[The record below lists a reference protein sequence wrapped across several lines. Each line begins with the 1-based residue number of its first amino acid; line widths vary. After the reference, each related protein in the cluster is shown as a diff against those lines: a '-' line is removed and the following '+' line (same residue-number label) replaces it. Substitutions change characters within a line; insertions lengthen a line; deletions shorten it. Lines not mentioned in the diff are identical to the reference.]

1 MQMSGEGG
9 KTSGAP
15 PSYDAPPAYDDLPPS
30 YDDVAPSAYNPAYSQ
45 PQAPPVSAPIP
56 TVSPAA
62 APAAPVAPVS
72 SGALYMTPG
81 QAVPAQTIPVQVVPM
96 GAAPGQA
103 QTQVVYVIQNQG
115 PTTSTQ
121 ATAQVTGQVTRP
133 AQITTTGG
141 EGQPGQAGRP
151 AQVVVVQRP
160 RVNDDP
166 CCLYVFAVIGFL
178 IPLVGFIGMCVY
190 GCGQN
195 LPPRQAQAFR
205 TMCITTVIGLI
216 INIVFYV

>member
-1 MQMSGEGG
+1 MSGEGG
-9 KTSGAP
+9 TTSGAP
-15 PSYDAPPAYDDLPPS
+15 PSYDAPPAYNDLPPS

-45 PQAPPVSAPIP
+45 PQVP
-56 TVSPAA
+56 TVPAAA
-62 APAAPVAPVS
+62 APAAAGAP
-72 SGALYMTPG
+72 YMTPG
-81 QAVPAQTIPVQVVPM
+81 QAFPAQTIPVQVVPM

-121 ATAQVTGQVTRP
+121 ATAQATRA

-141 EGQPGQAGRP
+141 EGQPGQVGRP

-160 RVNDDP
+160 HVNDDP
-166 CCLYVFAVIGFL
+166 CCLYIFAIFGFILPL
-178 IPLVGFIGMCVY
+178 IGFIGMCVY

-195 LPPRQAQAFR
+195 LPPKQAQAFR
-205 TMCITTVIGLI
+205 VMCIATVFGF
-216 INIVFYV
+216 IVGVVYFS